1 MRPLTASSTADANLW
16 VYLSKHETFGYVGLA
31 YVGVLCVSK
40 QYSCSINEK
49 LSSVVSTAQ
58 VRFFCLIK
66 HQASI
71 LHQSIIFLFH
81 RLLLMKWVTI
91 WVCGTIS
98 MMFTED
104 KEDLVTVKDS

>member
-58 VRFFCLIK
+58 VRFFSLNLYV
-66 HQASI
+66 SI
-71 LHQSIIFLFH
+71 LQKAIGVLNSFHFLG
-81 RLLLMKWVTI
+81 
-91 WVCGTIS
+91 CYS
-98 MMFTED
+98 
-104 KEDLVTVKDS
+104 

>member
-58 VRFFCLIK
+58 VRFFCSYFYLFVLQRIV
-66 HQASI
+66 
-71 LHQSIIFLFH
+71 FLFP

-91 WVCGTIS
+91 WVCGTIL